1 MILASFMFGY
11 IYFPPGWSGVEI
23 KFTVHVALNKF
34 KLDQL
39 SRQKALKVR
48 YFQMSFWCLIIDQNT
63 DEIVLRIQL

>member
-1 MILASFMFGY
+1 MILASFMFWY
-11 IYFPPGWSGVEI
+11 IYFPPGVEI

-63 DEIVLRIQL
+63 DEIFLRIRL